1 MNLVVSSMLPILFDY
16 KALECEK
23 VVIMIAYGGSM
34 STGSPKLLWTA
45 ISTEGAKCN
54 KLYKGPMIHNVKIMC
69 TYYIYIYIY
78 IYTYTYTHTV

>member
-1 MNLVVSSMLPILFDY
+1 
-16 KALECEK
+16 
-23 VVIMIAYGGSM
+23 M

-69 TYYIYIYIY
+69 TYYIYIH
-78 IYTYTYTHTV
+78 THIQYRNKHVLLLLFLKLLFPVLGFGCMLSRLY